1 MKLNNK
7 GYLLVEIIVA
17 SVLAMTIAYFL
28 IDLTLN
34 LKEKNDDIFVDTI
47 LTTDKV
53 LITDQIM
60 RDINKYKLTRINQS
74 VDTPNIVDLTFSDI
88 TKRIT
93 IKNEDNKYTFQYGQ
107 IDETGAYTEGTFIKE
122 FNSALDVADP
132 IITTSCYQDN
142 QFVSCNN
149 NHDKGIL
156 KINID
161 AYTLYSDINYGIAIE
176 IPYNTKELTII
187 AISPPDIF
195 TPTITDITTDS
206 FTIHAKANSKSPI
219 KEYEYY
225 VDDVLKCKTSSETC
239 NVTGLEKN
247 KTYTVYVKATNEY
260 DLSTNS
266 NKVNVTL
273 EKTVSYL
280 FYTSSR
286 ESSSGNYTAY
296 MDIYRCNSDGSNC
309 VDINNANGFANG
321 VGGSFGPL
329 IYATNNYFYYASAIE
344 NRNNTTTTMELYRC
358 NKDGTSCS
366 KVTNIVGFA
375 NSAGGSFAPSI
386 TANNNYLFYTTS
398 KNDTA
403 YMDVYRCNTDG
414 SNCVDINN
422 AYGFANGVG
431 GSFGPLIYATNNYF
445 YYASATVNS
454 NNNNNT
460 TTTMQLY
467 KCNADGTSC
476 SKITNI
482 VGFANGPG
490 GSFAP
495 AIIANNNYLFYITSK
510 NDTAYMDV
518 YRCNTDGSNCVD
530 INNAYG
536 FANGVGGSFGPLI
549 YATNNYFYYASAT
562 VNSNNNNNTT
572 TTMQLYKCNADGTSC
587 SKITNIIGFANG
599 PGGSISPQIIAN
611 DEEIFYTTSRTSSSG
626 NYTAHMNIYHR
637 SVNANE
643 STRIQTGYGFANG
656 AGGSFGATLTISH

>member
-1 MKLNNK
+1 MYYIIIIGDKMKLNNK

-132 IITTSCYQDN
+132 IITTSCYHDN

-260 DLSTNS
+260 NLSTNS

-286 ESSSGNYTAY
+286 ESISGNYTAY

-321 VGGSFGPL
+321 
-329 IYATNNYFYYASAIE
+329 
-344 NRNNTTTTMELYRC
+344 
-358 NKDGTSCS
+358 
-366 KVTNIVGFA
+366 
-375 NSAGGSFAPSI
+375 
-386 TANNNYLFYTTS
+386 
-398 KNDTA
+398 
-403 YMDVYRCNTDG
+403 
-414 SNCVDINN
+414 
-422 AYGFANGVG
+422 
-431 GSFGPLIYATNNYF
+431 
-445 YYASATVNS
+445 
-454 NNNNNT
+454 
-460 TTTMQLY
+460 
-467 KCNADGTSC
+467 
-476 SKITNI
+476 
-482 VGFANGPG
+482 
-490 GSFAP
+490 
-495 AIIANNNYLFYITSK
+495 
-510 NDTAYMDV
+510 
-518 YRCNTDGSNCVD
+518 
-530 INNAYG
+530 
-536 FANGVGGSFGPLI
+536 
-549 YATNNYFYYASAT
+549 
-562 VNSNNNNNTT
+562 
-572 TTMQLYKCNADGTSC
+572 
-587 SKITNIIGFANG
+587 
-599 PGGSISPQIIAN
+599 
-611 DEEIFYTTSRTSSSG
+611 
-626 NYTAHMNIYHR
+626 
-637 SVNANE
+637 
-643 STRIQTGYGFANG
+643 